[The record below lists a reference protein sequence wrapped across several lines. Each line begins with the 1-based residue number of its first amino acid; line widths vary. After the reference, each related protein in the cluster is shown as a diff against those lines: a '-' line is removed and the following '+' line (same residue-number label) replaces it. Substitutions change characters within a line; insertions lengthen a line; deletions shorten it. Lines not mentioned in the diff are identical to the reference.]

1 MGGAKTVPQVIGH
14 LLDADL
20 VSRPTQIEEA
30 VVHPAAALDE
40 LEGGDT
46 RVKTAGDEAQHIF
59 LGGDGHAAQPLVDG
73 ADDEKLLAIDLE
85 VDLHIRVLE
94 AHAVAH
100 AVLVQTAAHVAFNLQ
115 RGEFVLAVALGTH
128 AEGLALEL
136 ITPDGF
142 HLLEDVVQVGKLA
155 GLHLEEGLNAGDAG
169 QGFDG
174 LLAELVIT
182 GAHDQLVPIHPH
194 PGIVVEAAQ
203 DIADIA
209 LQDLDEALANRLALD
224 GDFREQLD
232 NELHGNN
239 SGGLD
244 LRARIISELCDQRLL
259 HERPLTFPH
268 AKFAAS
274 GQSCVYSHPCI
285 LATQHP

>member
-1 MGGAKTVPQVIGH
+1 M
-14 LLDADL
+14 
-20 VSRPTQIEEA
+20 
-30 VVHPAAALDE
+30 AL
-40 LEGGDT
+40 T
-46 RVKTAGDEAQHIF
+46 M
-59 LGGDGHAAQPLVDG
+59 
-73 ADDEKLLAIDLE
+73 KLLAIDLE

-174 LLAELVIT
+174 LLAELVIAELT
-182 GAHDQLVPIHPH
+182 ISLSQSIRTRASSSKRRRTLRILPCRILMKRWRTDLLLMVISGNSLIMNFMVMTR
-194 PGIVVEAAQ
+194 V
-203 DIADIA
+203 A
-209 LQDLDEALANRLALD
+209 L
-224 GDFREQLD
+224 
-232 NELHGNN
+232 
-239 SGGLD
+239 
-244 LRARIISELCDQRLL
+244 I
-259 HERPLTFPH
+259 
-268 AKFAAS
+268 
-274 GQSCVYSHPCI
+274 
-285 LATQHP
+285 